1 MVLADLSSQ
10 LDKKEITSED
20 LIQQTLKSVDEK
32 NSKVGAFIEVD
43 KEYLFQMAKA
53 SDERRAKDRPLSQY
67 DGIPIGMK
75 DNILVLNQK
84 SECSSKILKDFIS
97 PYDATVTDKLKKYGF
112 IPMGRLNMDEFAM
125 GSSTENSALLKA
137 KNPYDL
143 ERAPGGS
150 SGGSAAAVSANMVS
164 VSLGSDT
171 GGSIRQPAAFCGVVG
186 LKPTYGTVS
195 RYGLVAF
202 GSSFDQI
209 GPLANSVDDV
219 ETIWSK
225 TVGFDQKDSTSVQHE
240 GSTSKDKMV
249 IGYSKSFLDQCD
261 DVVRE
266 SIEASMKIIEKKHIL
281 KAIELPNHKYAGQ
294 VYYIV
299 TNSEASAN
307 LARFDGIR
315 YGRRE
320 EGDSL
325 IETYE
330 NSRSA
335 GFGPE
340 VKRRILLGTFAL
352 SSGYYDAFYGRAQ
365 KARNL
370 IKHDY
375 ENAFN
380 DVDAILIPT
389 TPTAPFKLGERIE
402 DPLAMYAAD
411 LFTVGASLAG
421 IPAMSLPSP
430 FEGLPI
436 GVQLQAPYFEEER
449 LFQLGRDIEVEFK
462 APGPSL

>member
-1 MVLADLSSQ
+1 MLLADLSNQ

-53 SDERRAKDRPLSQY
+53 SDERRSKGRPLSQY

-112 IPMGRLNMDEFAM
+112 IPMGRLNMDELAM

-225 TVGFDQKDSTSVQHE
+225 IVGFDQKDSTSVRHE
-240 GSTSKDKMV
+240 GSNSKDKMV

-266 SIEASMKIIEKKHIL
+266 SIEASMKIIEKKYIL
-281 KAIELPNHKYAGQ
+281 KAIELPNQ
-294 VYYIV
+294 
-299 TNSEASAN
+299 
-307 LARFDGIR
+307 
-315 YGRRE
+315 
-320 EGDSL
+320 
-325 IETYE
+325 
-330 NSRSA
+330 
-335 GFGPE
+335 
-340 VKRRILLGTFAL
+340 LL
-352 SSGYYDAFYGRAQ
+352 
-365 KARNL
+365 
-370 IKHDY
+370 
-375 ENAFN
+375 
-380 DVDAILIPT
+380 
-389 TPTAPFKLGERIE
+389 
-402 DPLAMYAAD
+402 PLD
-411 LFTVGASLAG
+411 
-421 IPAMSLPSP
+421 
-430 FEGLPI
+430 
-436 GVQLQAPYFEEER
+436 
-449 LFQLGRDIEVEFK
+449 
-462 APGPSL
+462 